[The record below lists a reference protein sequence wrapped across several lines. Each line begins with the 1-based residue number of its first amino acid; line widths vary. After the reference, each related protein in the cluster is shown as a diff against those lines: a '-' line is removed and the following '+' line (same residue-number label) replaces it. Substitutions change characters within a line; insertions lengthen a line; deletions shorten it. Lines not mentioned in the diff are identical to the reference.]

1 MLYALICN
9 DKPSHLQVRTDNRPA
24 HQAYLG
30 DLRDKGVLKMAG
42 PLLDDNEEPHGSLI
56 IVEAADRDE
65 AQGLA
70 DKDPFTAA
78 GLFESIEIRPFRWV
92 FNPPES

>member
-9 DKPSHLQVRTDNRPA
+9 DKPGHLHVRTDNRPA

-56 IVEAADRDE
+56 IVEAADHDE
-65 AQGLA
+65 ARNLSNN
-70 DKDPFTAA
+70 DPFTAA
-78 GLFESIEIRPFRWV
+78 GLFESVEIRPFRWV

>member
-1 MLYALICN
+1 MFYALICN

-24 HQAYLG
+24 HQVYLG

-42 PLLDDNEEPHGSLI
+42 PLLDDDEESHGSLI

-65 AQGLA
+65 ARSLA
-70 DKDPFTAA
+70 DNHPFTTA